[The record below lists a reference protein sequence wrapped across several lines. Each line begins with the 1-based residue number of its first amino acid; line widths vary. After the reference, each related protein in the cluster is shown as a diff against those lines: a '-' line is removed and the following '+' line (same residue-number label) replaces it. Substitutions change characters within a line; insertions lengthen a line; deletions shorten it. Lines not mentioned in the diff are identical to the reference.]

1 MMAKSKFQSFE
12 MTTLWRHEFREHPQ
26 NPREIAP
33 VAEKRLRHKMKEI
46 GLMQPVIV
54 SKNTMLLVGGHQRIA
69 SMDKLEKYRPHP
81 NPLPRGE
88 GACGEND
95 YQLDVALVDITP
107 KQELEMLVFLNN
119 PSAQGDWQIDLLA
132 DINLESG
139 VSFDAMGFDT
149 TDVDMLFGGDARF
162 SEMFEDTEE
171 VKKTKGTLED
181 IKQNRA
187 EAMAKMKEGQAA
199 DFYFVVVCKDDAE
212 RLECFKHMG
221 VPKHE
226 QIVSAEAFLAALS

>member
-1 MMAKSKFQSFE
+1 MATTKLQKFE
-12 MTTLWRHEFREHPQ
+12 MVKVWRHEIKEHPH

-33 VAEKRLRHKMKEI
+33 VAEKRLRHKMKDI
-46 GLMQPVIV
+46 GLLQPIIV
-54 SKNTMLLVGGHQRIA
+54 SRETMYIVGGHQRTA
-69 SMDKLEKYRPHP
+69 TMDKLEKYRPHP
-81 NPLPRGE
+81 NPPPAGE
-88 GACGEND
+88 GAYGEND
-95 YQLDVALVDITP
+95 YQLDVAMVDISA

-162 SEMFEDTEE
+162 SEMFEDTDE
-171 VKKTKGTLED
+171 VKKTKATLED
-181 IKQNRA
+181 IKQHRA
-187 EAMAKMKEGQAA
+187 ESMTKMKEGQKA

-212 RLECFKHMG
+212 RMECFKHMG

-226 QIVSAEAFLAALS
+226 QIVSAEAFLAALN